1 MQTEEQCQC
10 KILKYITMNNKEAYK
25 THFKNLEEMSKSV
38 GKELG
43 VSNWIEISQEK
54 IDLFAKVTEDEQ
66 WIHIDKD
73 KSEKH
78 SPYKTTIAH
87 GFMIL
92 SLASRFSYDTLTIGS
107 VKMGINYGL
116 DRVRFTSA
124 TPSGGMVRGRVSL
137 LECDMK
143 MGGAKYKLGVTVELK
158 GQEKPVCVAETI
170 AMAYE

>member
-1 MQTEEQCQC
+1 ME
-10 KILKYITMNNKEAYK
+10 NKEAYK

-73 KSEKH
+73 KSKKH

-92 SLASRFSYDTLTIGS
+92 SLASRFSYDTLTIES
-107 VKMGINYGL
+107 VKMGVNYGL

-124 TPSGGMVRGRVSL
+124 TPSGGKVRGRVSL
-137 LECDMK
+137 LEFEIK
-143 MGGAKYKLGVTVELK
+143 TGGAKYKLGITEELE
-158 GQEKPVCVAETI
+158 GQEKPVCVAETLAI
-170 AMAYE
+170 AYE

>member
-1 MQTEEQCQC
+1 ME
-10 KILKYITMNNKEAYK
+10 NKEAYK

-73 KSEKH
+73 KSKKH

-92 SLASRFSYDTLTIGS
+92 SLASRFSYDTLTIES
-107 VKMGINYGL
+107 VKMGVNYGL

-124 TPSGGMVRGRVSL
+124 TPSGGKVRGRVSL
-137 LECDMK
+137 LEFEIK
-143 MGGAKYKLGVTVELK
+143 TGGAKYKLGITVELE
-158 GQEKPVCVAETI
+158 GQEKPVCVAETLAI
-170 AMAYE
+170 AYE

>member
-1 MQTEEQCQC
+1 ME
-10 KILKYITMNNKEAYK
+10 NKEAYK
-25 THFKNLEEMSKSV
+25 THFKSLEEMSKSV

-73 KSEKH
+73 KSKKH

-92 SLASRFSYDTLTIGS
+92 SLASRFSYDTLTIEN
-107 VKMGINYGL
+107 VKMGVNYGL

-124 TPSGGMVRGRVSL
+124 TPSGGKVRGRVSL
-137 LECDMK
+137 LEFEIK
-143 MGGAKYKLGVTVELK
+143 TGGAKYKLGITVELE
-158 GQEKPVCVAETI
+158 GQEKPVCVAETLAI
-170 AMAYE
+170 AYE

>member
-1 MQTEEQCQC
+1 ME
-10 KILKYITMNNKEAYK
+10 NKEAYK

-73 KSEKH
+73 KSKKH

-92 SLASRFSYDTLTIGS
+92 SLASRFSYDTLTIEN
-107 VKMGINYGL
+107 VKMGVYYGL

-124 TPSGGMVRGRVSL
+124 TPSGGKVRGRVSL
-137 LECDMK
+137 LEFEIK
-143 MGGAKYKLGVTVELK
+143 TGGAKYKLGITVELE
-158 GQEKPVCVAETI
+158 GQEKPVCVAETLAI
-170 AMAYE
+170 AYE

>member
-1 MQTEEQCQC
+1 ME
-10 KILKYITMNNKEAYK
+10 NKEAYK

-73 KSEKH
+73 KSKKH

-92 SLASRFSYDTLTIGS
+92 SLASRFSYDTLTIEN
-107 VKMGINYGL
+107 VKMGVNYGL

-124 TPSGGMVRGRVSL
+124 TPSGGKVRGRVSL
-137 LECDMK
+137 LEFEIK
-143 MGGAKYKLGVTVELK
+143 TGGAKYKLGITVELE
-158 GQEKPVCVAETI
+158 GQEKPVCIAETLAI
-170 AMAYE
+170 AYE

>member
-1 MQTEEQCQC
+1 ME
-10 KILKYITMNNKEAYK
+10 NKEAYK

-92 SLASRFSYDTLTIGS
+92 SLASRFSYDTLTIES
-107 VKMGINYGL
+107 VKMGVNYGL

-137 LECDMK
+137 LEYEMK
-143 MGGAKYKLGVTVELK
+143 TGGAKYKLGITVELK
-158 GQEKPVCVAETI
+158 GQEKPVCVAETL

>member
-1 MQTEEQCQC
+1 ME
-10 KILKYITMNNKEAYK
+10 NKEAYK

-54 IDLFAKVTEDEQ
+54 INLFAEITEDEQ
-66 WIHIDKD
+66 WIHIDKE

-92 SLASRFSYDTLTIGS
+92 SLASRFSYDTRRKKKS
-107 VKMGINYGL
+107 N
-116 DRVRFTSA
+116 R
-124 TPSGGMVRGRVSL
+124 
-137 LECDMK
+137 
-143 MGGAKYKLGVTVELK
+143 K
-158 GQEKPVCVAETI
+158 GF
-170 AMAYE
+170 Y

>member
-1 MQTEEQCQC
+1 ME
-10 KILKYITMNNKEAYK
+10 NKEAYK

-73 KSEKH
+73 KSKKH

-92 SLASRFSYDTLTIGS
+92 SLASRFSYDTLTIES
-107 VKMGINYGL
+107 VKMGVNYGL

-137 LECDMK
+137 LEYEMK
-143 MGGAKYKLGVTVELK
+143 TGGAKYKLGITVELK
-158 GQEKPVCVAETI
+158 GQEKPVCVAETL